1 MQHSSA
7 MAFQTSNGH
16 SGKIMPAHVENKVLG
31 AARRA
36 TPDSDALVSSDDDHE
51 QNPAMSM
58 SLQSTRSLP
67 GHRGARRP
75 SWLSEVQQ
83 SQSSLQPQRKYSLGG
98 LSLASAGSQPQT
110 PSAENGAYDSNAR
123 NFPWN
128 AQVWHPNQPARLN

>member
-7 MAFQTSNGH
+7 MAFQNTNGH
-16 SGKIMPAHVENKVLG
+16 GGKIMPAHVENKVLG
-31 AARRA
+31 VARRA

-58 SLQSTRSLP
+58 SIQSTRSLP

-83 SQSSLQPQRKYSLGG
+83 SQASQQPQRKFSIGG
-98 LSLASAGSQPQT
+98 LPF
-110 PSAENGAYDSNAR
+110 PSTSS
-123 NFPWN
+123 
-128 AQVWHPNQPARLN
+128 